1 MASSD
6 PRFDNNAILDCTVK
20 LCRLSG
26 PRTWTTVPGNSR
38 LLLVKIEKSGEVKCQ
53 IIVHNNLG
61 KLVLNAYILEGVAL
75 KVQMGKENC
84 FVTKLWPRTEACSR
98 RALYSIRFVGDKAKV
113 NANTFNFVYSIFS
126 GEPEAGNGCDGDDDE
141 VKDDEVDHR
150 KSTVKDNASTESSVD
165 NSSDEESKNLLDASD
180 EEELDGSEG
189 DDKVRAMHGRFSNF
203 KLHDEWDG
211 DVIDES
217 QGF

>member
-38 LLLVKIEKSGEVKCQ
+38 LLLVKIEKSGEAKCQ

-84 FVTKLWPRTEACSR
+84 FVTKLWPRTVYPSTNCCRSLLMTAMSR
-98 RALYSIRFVGDKAKV
+98 LLLLSHMCVLAGISMPRAPLSRLWRPVWGLRRSF
-113 NANTFNFVYSIFS
+113 
-126 GEPEAGNGCDGDDDE
+126 
-141 VKDDEVDHR
+141 R
-150 KSTVKDNASTESSVD
+150 STRQIE
-165 NSSDEESKNLLDASD
+165 
-180 EEELDGSEG
+180 
-189 DDKVRAMHGRFSNF
+189 F
-203 KLHDEWDG
+203 
-211 DVIDES
+211 
-217 QGF
+217 